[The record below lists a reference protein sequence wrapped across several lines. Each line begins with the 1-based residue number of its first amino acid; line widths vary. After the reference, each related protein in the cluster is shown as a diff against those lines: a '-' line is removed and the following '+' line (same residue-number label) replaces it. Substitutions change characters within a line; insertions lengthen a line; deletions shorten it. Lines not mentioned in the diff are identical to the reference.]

1 MNGSLGSASHDAYAD
16 SDAVDV
22 SEIGA
27 AWREWCNGTWVTS
40 GLSIQLF
47 VEMPSCEAA
56 SCDRIF
62 GGSQVIVACNTGY
75 YVKPAAYAGAHP
87 VCNHDAHFTSRCDSA
102 TCLFPGKHRCERGGC
117 FAFSRYATADGLQN
131 LTFEREA
138 GAFDPELTGQL
149 MHSENLV
156 VRCPVGYRVQA
167 TSPAQ
172 ASSPRFAKAVCGSD
186 CSITRVQC
194 QRITCG
200 NFTVPA
206 NSMASRDNSVPGIS
220 GGTEVDTLLYG
231 ETVTVSC
238 VENHRLG
245 AAGMNCS
252 QRGFRVRCGDEGQL
266 EYEDGMASS
275 LPPAAQTC
283 VPIECIVSTVD
294 DSNGVLK
301 TPFFG
306 EGNTVSWG
314 HSLTSVAHGHAVT
327 VTCNAGYR
335 VKPQGFSGDYA
346 LCHHKLNFSITC
358 DIRSLR
364 LSIACIHLLRRV
376 CVHVCNQSFVYVRVS
391 LLSLFLSFSL
401 YLSLSLSLFMRVY
414 TNCTL

>member
-1 MNGSLGSASHDAYAD
+1 M
-16 SDAVDV
+16 
-22 SEIGA
+22 
-27 AWREWCNGTWVTS
+27 
-40 GLSIQLF
+40 
-47 VEMPSCEAA
+47 
-56 SCDRIF
+56 
-62 GGSQVIVACNTGY
+62 
-75 YVKPAAYAGAHP
+75 
-87 VCNHDAHFTSRCDSA
+87 
-102 TCLFPGKHRCERGGC
+102 
-117 FAFSRYATADGLQN
+117 
-131 LTFEREA
+131 
-138 GAFDPELTGQL
+138 
-149 MHSENLV
+149 
-156 VRCPVGYRVQA
+156 
-167 TSPAQ
+167 
-172 ASSPRFAKAVCGSD
+172 AVCGSD

-206 NSMASRDNSVPGIS
+206 NSMASRSNSVHGIS
-220 GGTEVDTLLYG
+220 AGTEVDSLLYG

-238 VENHRLG
+238 AENHRLG

-275 LPPAAQTC
+275 LPPAVQTC

-294 DSNGVLK
+294 DSHGVLK

-314 HSLTSVAHGHAVT
+314 HPLTASSVAPEQSVT

-346 LCHHKLNFSITC
+346 LCHHETNFSITC
-358 DIRSLR
+358 DSRSLR
-364 LSIACIHLLRRV
+364 LSLACTSCAACV
-376 CVHVCNQSFVYVRVS
+376 CMDAIRALCMCVS
-391 LLSLFLSFSL
+391 LALSRSL
-401 YLSLSLSLFMRVY
+401 ALSLSRSLALSLSIPISFCMRVY